1 MTGAIADVHSNIQ
14 DIEVRTGDSQAK
26 VDVTLDIVDLEHLEK
41 IVSSLRKIEG
51 VYQVERVMH

>member
-1 MTGAIADVHSNIQ
+1 
-14 DIEVRTGDSQAK
+14 
-26 VDVTLDIVDLEHLEK
+26 LEHLEK

>member
-1 MTGAIADVHSNIQ
+1 
-14 DIEVRTGDSQAK
+14 
-26 VDVTLDIVDLEHLEK
+26 VDLEHLEK